1 LFYSGWSPEDMEV
14 FKHPMCL
21 ISTESVE
28 NENGGEI
35 KNNFKEEQEVL
46 NQLKQIDLPMVI
58 VAVVGL
64 YRTGKSYLMNLLA
77 ESTTGKITG

>member
-1 LFYSGWSPEDMEV
+1 MEV

-28 NENGGEI
+28 NARGEI
-35 KNNFKEEQEVL
+35 IKINYKEEQEVL

-58 VAVVGL
+58 VAMVGL

-77 ESTTGKITG
+77 ESTRGKPIQI